1 MIQLNREASFPTRG
15 TPVHVEGKVAVVTGA
30 GNGIGAALAARLVA
44 AGARV
49 LVADLDG
56 DAAQRVARELD
67 PDGTGLA
74 LGVGADVADPERIR
88 AIVDR
93 AEAELGPVAL
103 YFANAGVAGAAG
115 LGADESA
122 WDLALDVNLRAHV
135 RAAQL
140 MVPRWLERGEGYFV
154 STASAAGL
162 LTQIGS
168 ATYSATKHAAVGFA
182 EWLSVTYGDKG
193 IRVSCVCPMGV
204 NTQLLHEGET
214 SGEGLGVAAA
224 RAVTSAG
231 AVLEPA
237 DVAEVVLAGVEAE
250 QFLILPHP
258 EVLDMY
264 RMKGA
269 DYERWLAGMRRYQER
284 LLAGI

>member
-1 MIQLNREASFPTRG
+1 M
-15 TPVHVEGKVAVVTGA
+15 HVEDKVAVVTGA

-56 DAAQRVARELD
+56 DAACRVARELD
-67 PDGTGLA
+67 PEGAGLA
-74 LGVGADVADPERIR
+74 VGVGADVSDPDRIR

-93 AEAELGPVAL
+93 AETDLGPVAL
-103 YFANAGVAGAAG
+103 YFANAGIGGGAG
-115 LGADESA
+115 LDADEAA
-122 WDLALDVNLRAHV
+122 WDRALDVNLRAHV

-182 EWLSVTYGDKG
+182 EWLSVTYGGKG

-214 SGEGLGVAAA
+214 AGDGLGAAA
-224 RAVTSAG
+224 TRAVTSAG

-269 DYERWLAGMRRYQER
+269 DYDRWLAGMRRYQER